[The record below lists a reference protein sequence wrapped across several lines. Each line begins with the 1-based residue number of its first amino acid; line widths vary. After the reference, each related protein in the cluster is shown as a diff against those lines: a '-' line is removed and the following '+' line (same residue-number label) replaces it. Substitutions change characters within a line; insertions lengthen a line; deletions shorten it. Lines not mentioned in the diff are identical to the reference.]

1 MKTFLPGVA
10 VGMLLLLLFQ
20 KNYSDNR
27 TDHTFEVTD
36 RKRTTL
42 YQEGYDRGLLDCQ
55 SAMKLDNQR
64 IFDEGYQE
72 GHIAATAEYEQE
84 LQRLRDYFESDKYA
98 LIQSHKLTLQDSV
111 SSATNQ
117 LKIHFA
123 RIIADTVN
131 DVTNRLEAEYR
142 PTIKH
147 LIEENKALRSEYQ
160 FLYRKMEKYR
170 IDPVSLNWAKIM
182 IITFAIGLLFVA
194 LFNFLRIRF
203 KKSSY
208 F

>member
-1 MKTFLPGVA
+1 
-10 VGMLLLLLFQ
+10 MLLLLLFQ